1 MTWVCIVSAKRTN
14 CEQIP
19 APCQSTI
26 LIGLVSKVKN
36 QAFPSLFSTNFLL
49 VFHKTLYLFCATNQR
64 IKSNIVIN
72 LTKNPHDNANSAYFA
87 IVSVF
92 GTAHHQIF
100 VKFSSHSVPKFPLQI
115 SPLAHKK
122 PPLATHSKG
131 GLREYRFTS
140 DRCRSEDPVPHRSAG
155 SGRCGRYRP
164 HQTSG

>member
-36 QAFPSLFSTNFLL
+36 QAFPSQFSTNFLL

-72 LTKNPHDNANSAYFA
+72 LTKNPHDNANSACFA

-100 VKFSSHSVPKFPLQI
+100 VKFSSHSVPKFPLEI
-115 SPLAHKK
+115 PPLAHKK
-122 PPLATHSKG
+122 PPSGYTLQR